1 MGELSPSDAIALAG
15 NGNNDG
21 FGGNGNGWWI
31 ILLFMIFGWGGNR
44 GYGNNGG
51 NNGYVGGDLLY
62 PWLNQS
68 NQINDGFRDQM
79 MNGTL
84 NGIQQSVTAGFANA
98 ATQLCQCCADMQ
110 MALCNGFNNV
120 NTNIMQGL
128 NSIEAGANARQM
140 ANMQQQFAAQ
150 MQMQNGF
157 TGLQYQTADQT
168 ATILAEHCADRA
180 ALSDGVRDIITSQ
193 QAGTQRILDQMC
205 QDKIDAKNEEIANL
219 RQQINMMNLAASQAQ
234 QTQQLLAD
242 NFAQTNALEQYLAPV
257 PRPAYIVQN
266 PNCCQQNYGGCG
278 CGFAA

>member
-15 NGNNDG
+15 NGNNNDG
-21 FGGNGNGWWI
+21 FGNGNGWWI

-44 GYGNNGG
+44 NGWNQGGG
-51 NNGYVGGDLLY
+51 NAGGDVLY

-79 MNGTL
+79 MNTTL
-84 NGIQQSVTAGFANA
+84 NGIQDGMVAGFANA
-98 ATQLCQCCADMQ
+98 ATQLCQCCGDMQ
-110 MALCNGFNNV
+110 MALANGFNGV
-120 NTNIMQGL
+120 NTNILQGL
-128 NSIEAGANARQM
+128 NGIETGANARQM

-234 QTQQLLAD
+234 QTQQLIAD

-266 PNCCQQNYGGCG
+266 PNCCGNYGGCG
-278 CGFAA
+278 CGM